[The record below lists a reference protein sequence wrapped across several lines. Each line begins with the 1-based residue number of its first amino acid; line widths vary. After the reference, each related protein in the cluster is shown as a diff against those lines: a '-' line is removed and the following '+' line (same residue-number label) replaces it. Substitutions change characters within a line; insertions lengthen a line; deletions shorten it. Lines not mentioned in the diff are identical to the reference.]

1 MRLEGKVRRHLITPL
16 TLKGGTY
23 SLGRVKPRAQGHP
36 AAGRSIRAASGLGC
50 NSLPPSG
57 VNPLGQALW
66 QATREAYWKAFKN
79 VRPSADV
86 ILKVIYLFD
95 CRS

>member
-1 MRLEGKVRRHLITPL
+1 MMCPSSPEWV
-16 TLKGGTY
+16 
-23 SLGRVKPRAQGHP
+23 V
-36 AAGRSIRAASGLGC
+36 AASRLGC
-50 NSLPPSG
+50 NSLPPSA
-57 VNPLGQALW
+57 VNLLGQALW

-86 ILKVIYLFD
+86 ILKVVYLFY